1 MGSNG
6 LARRITSNKP
16 DMHDGYRGACKK
28 YALEYAAAK
37 VSDTVQLCAQK
48 LIYEACPAAE
58 PNLSSQRFDY

>member
-16 DMHDGYRGACKK
+16 DMHNGYRCTGKK

-37 VSDTVQLCAQK
+37 VSDTVQLRAQK
-48 LIYEACPAAE
+48 LMYEACPAAM
-58 PNLSSQRFDY
+58 PNISSQHFD